1 VSVQTREEGRYATHG
16 AMITRAPGIGRGFP
30 SMDEGTCDSHPS
42 SSFERV
48 EERAEYH
55 DPAWL
60 ASLVVMLG
68 ARQALDKAVS

>member
-1 VSVQTREEGRYATHG
+1 
-16 AMITRAPGIGRGFP
+16 
-30 SMDEGTCDSHPS
+30 MDEGTCDSHPS